1 MSFFI
6 SRSGARLILLPALAS
21 TLMTSSAFAAYIDLG
36 EISVTASRAET
47 AIKDSPVTI
56 DIIDRTELE
65 KVKFTDSVKELLN
78 RIPGNSL
85 SRNLRIPMGGKNYT
99 VNLIDGM
106 AVQTFGSGSN
116 GFIDQMNTFDIE
128 RVEVIKGPASSLYGS
143 NALGGVINVI
153 TRKPPEVPE
162 FRVFGEAGS
171 HKRGRGG
178 VSAAGKINDS
188 FGYFFD
194 ANYLDYRGPQD
205 RTAMDR
211 KATSGKLVYDLDD
224 DTSFSARLE
233 YLETFEE
240 TPGSLDQDEYNEDWQ
255 QAGIDDAFSDTRST
269 TAVFAFETG
278 LGENSN
284 LDIKYS
290 IRDKFNAGMPS
301 YNTSADYG
309 ESDVIAEN
317 LVATFSHNFDFLDSR
332 LIVGVDLQES
342 DTDSRTYTARS
353 ADSSVDLSSS
363 YDVLAEVSSPFF
375 QYEFSPIDRMRVTFG
390 ARKDE
395 VTYGSKRKDGAID
408 KETEFSSTSPKI
420 GFTFD
425 LDESNSFWFGMS
437 EGFVVPSTSN
447 LFTSTRTV
455 PNPDLLPEE
464 AKNIEI
470 GVRGSLF
477 DSMLKYDVALYDTK
491 IENMIVTEDIA
502 GDETYVNAGEVEIK
516 GVETSLS
523 FQPVDF
529 LRFDAAHTY
538 AKNKYL
544 DYKASSDLD
553 DDYSGNYLSYSPLHH
568 LNARATWMPR
578 HDLDIE
584 LEWDHISEYYTS
596 SSNDDPEGQYQ
607 RPDLFNLR
615 VTYDTGSW
623 SVWGHVLNLT
633 DKKNAR
639 VGYSPPSGWS
649 PVGSRSFRSGQER
662 VFYVGTSYTW

>member
-1 MSFFI
+1 MNFSFLRDS
-6 SRSGARLILLPALAS
+6 SRLVVLPALAS
-21 TLMTSSAFAAYIDLG
+21 TLVTSSVLAAYIDLG

-99 VNLIDGM
+99 INLIDGM

-171 HKRGRGG
+171 HDRGRAG
-178 VSAAGKINDS
+178 VSAAGTVNDS

-194 ANYLDYRGPQD
+194 ANYLDYAGPQD
-205 RTAMDR
+205 RTSLDR
-211 KATSGKLVYDLDD
+211 KATSGKFVYDLDD
-224 DTSFSARLE
+224 DTTFSARLE
-233 YLETFEE
+233 YLEIYEE
-240 TPGSLDQDEYNEDWQ
+240 APGSLDQGEYDEDWQ
-255 QAGIDDAFSDTRST
+255 QAEIYDAFSETRST
-269 TAVFAFETG
+269 TAVFAFETN
-278 LGENSN
+278 LGESSN

-290 IRDKFNAGMPS
+290 IRDKFSAGMPS
-301 YNTSADYG
+301 WSTSSNYS

-317 LVATFSHNFDFLDSR
+317 FVATFSHNFDFLDSR

-342 DTDSRTYTARS
+342 DTDSRKYTARS
-353 ADSSVDLSSS
+353 ADSGVDLSSS
-363 YDVLAEVSSPFF
+363 YDVLAEVASPFF
-375 QYEFSPIDRMRVTFG
+375 QYEFSPIDRVRVTLG

-408 KETEFSSTSPKI
+408 EETEFSSTSPKI

-425 LDESNSFWFGMS
+425 INESNSFWFGMS
-437 EGFVVPSTSN
+437 EGFVVPSTSY
-447 LFTSTRTV
+447 LFTSTRAV

-464 AKNIEI
+464 AKNIEFGI
-470 GVRGSLF
+470 RGNLLDGNF
-477 DSMLKYDVALYDTK
+477 KYDVAFYDTK
-491 IENMIVTEDIA
+491 IKNMIVTESVGRTDY
-502 GDETYVNAGEVEIK
+502 YVNAGEVEIK

-544 DYKASSDLD
+544 DYVSGSS
-553 DDYSGNYLSYSPLHH
+553 DYSGNYLSYSPLHH

-578 HDLDIE
+578 HDLDVE
-584 LEWDHISEYYTS
+584 LEWDHISDYYTNS
-596 SSNDDPEGQYQ
+596 DNDADPDGKYQ

-639 VGYSPPSGWS
+639 VGYSTPSRWS
-649 PVGSRSFRSGQER
+649 AGGRTFRSGSER
-662 VFYVGTSYTW
+662 TFYVGASYTW